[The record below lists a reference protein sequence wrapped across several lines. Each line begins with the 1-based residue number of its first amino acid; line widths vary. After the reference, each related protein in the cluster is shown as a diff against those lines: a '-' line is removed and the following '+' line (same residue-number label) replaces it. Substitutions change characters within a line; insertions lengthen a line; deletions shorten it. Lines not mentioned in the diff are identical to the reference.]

1 MRVKRRK
8 TMALLAAVSIV
19 CAQSTVSDVFAA
31 GAEEVAAQENNAVSI
46 EYLTL
51 QPGERDD
58 SVNLNWYAPEGTQNA
73 IVRMGDKTVEASVRA
88 LHTPT
93 KVVEGKY
100 TDTGKIVCQATV
112 SGLSK
117 GTEYS
122 YQISYDNGNTW
133 SKKYSYETPNAG
145 EFRFGFTSDP
155 QIKENG
161 ETNNGGWNPSDG
173 KNQTGWAVMLDKMKE
188 EDVNLIVSAGDQVE
202 DQSWGK
208 SSEYAAFFAPEE
220 MTSLLYAP
228 AVGNHDRHYMF
239 DDHFNLPNEMSVD
252 GNAASLNQ
260 VKTTFRGQ
268 NSGTSQS
275 HGNYIQATA
284 DEIAQSAES
293 NGVTPNKDGQYDFV
307 ERREMETKGNYYYLY
322 NNVLFVTLNTGAY
335 PGGNDNENAGNVN
348 VPSASKDNSEAE
360 AIVSN
365 FRTNPNFMNFIA
377 LGDKKKREKVSVYSD
392 NYSSGLSTNRDVW
405 VYNYSGDKAKENAER
420 MISFYNSERERCHQR
435 FNESVIQGICLSDAK
450 TKATYIQN
458 IRSNDKNKI
467 SWSRGLFN
475 RLCKNEIIDANDDSR
490 LVMYRPFCKK
500 NLYYNSSIIEMPSRW
515 KSIYPDKK
523 TENLVICVSGA
534 PIKKGFSVLMTD
546 CIQDLNLLEHSL
558 CMPLY
563 IYDKVND
570 GYDNELTLFDFLE
583 ENIEYKPKY
592 KKRYAISDS
601 ALKKF
606 QERYGSRVDKESIF
620 YYIYAVLQSKG
631 YVKAYEDNLSKEM
644 PRIPMLDKFMDYVE
658 VGKELADLHVN
669 YERCIDPAEIG
680 LIIDAVKPDYTVSK
694 MKFKKQGK
702 SVCRDTIIYN
712 EYITISNIPE
722 RAYEYVING
731 KSAIEWIVE
740 KYAVT
745 VEKVSG
751 IVDDPNI
758 YQSSKYIFDLLI
770 SVIGVSL
777 KTQDL
782 IDRLPEYKEI

>member
-1 MRVKRRK
+1 M
-8 TMALLAAVSIV
+8 
-19 CAQSTVSDVFAA
+19 
-31 GAEEVAAQENNAVSI
+31 
-46 EYLTL
+46 
-51 QPGERDD
+51 
-58 SVNLNWYAPEGTQNA
+58 
-73 IVRMGDKTVEASVRA
+73 
-88 LHTPT
+88 
-93 KVVEGKY
+93 
-100 TDTGKIVCQATV
+100 
-112 SGLSK
+112 
-117 GTEYS
+117 
-122 YQISYDNGNTW
+122 
-133 SKKYSYETPNAG
+133 
-145 EFRFGFTSDP
+145 
-155 QIKENG
+155 
-161 ETNNGGWNPSDG
+161 
-173 KNQTGWAVMLDKMKE
+173 
-188 EDVNLIVSAGDQVE
+188 
-202 DQSWGK
+202 
-208 SSEYAAFFAPEE
+208 FFK
-220 MTSLLYAP
+220 
-228 AVGNHDRHYMF
+228 H
-239 DDHFNLPNEMSVD
+239 
-252 GNAASLNQ
+252 
-260 VKTTFRGQ
+260 
-268 NSGTSQS
+268 
-275 HGNYIQATA
+275 
-284 DEIAQSAES
+284 
-293 NGVTPNKDGQYDFV
+293 
-307 ERREMETKGNYYYLY
+307 
-322 NNVLFVTLNTGAY
+322 
-335 PGGNDNENAGNVN
+335 
-348 VPSASKDNSEAE
+348 
-360 AIVSN
+360 
-365 FRTNPNFMNFIA
+365 A